1 MVLRWIAR
9 VVGICIA
16 GVLLL
21 GAIPA
26 FAHVHVHP
34 DKEVKPGTTDVQLT
48 FHVPNER
55 ASAHTVAVRVRLAAG
70 LAGVHAENSPGWTA
84 TPEPGA
90 QGTLSAVTWKGGS
103 IGGGDGVDFA
113 VHVDRLPTGVAQLTF
128 AVDQTYDDG
137 EVVSW
142 SEATTEGSPEPE
154 HPAPVLVLDGAESA
168 AAPGTAGV
176 TGASGASGGAARTA
190 AVVTAAVALPA
201 LLVLLADGR
210 IRASNRRQKIAVGRE

>member
-1 MVLRWIAR
+1 
-9 VVGICIA
+9 
-16 GVLLL
+16 
-21 GAIPA
+21 
-26 FAHVHVHP
+26 
-34 DKEVKPGTTDVQLT
+34 
-48 FHVPNER
+48 
-55 ASAHTVAVRVRLAAG
+55 
-70 LAGVHAENSPGWTA
+70 
-84 TPEPGA
+84 
-90 QGTLSAVTWKGGS
+90 LSAVTWKGGS

-154 HPAPVLVLDGAESA
+154 HPAPVLVLDGSESA
-168 AAPGTAGV
+168 VAPGA
-176 TGASGASGGAARTA
+176 GASAGAASGGAARTA

-201 LLVLLADGR
+201 LLVLLAVGR